1 MKKGVLVV
9 CLALAITI
17 TVSAFAHKAITV
29 SMKSQDIFYE
39 GNRTNQEVIV
49 HNNTTYVPLRS
60 FSELVGVPVDY
71 KNGVIYLGD
80 TANNTSNT
88 DTANDIENTSSTDPA
103 NDIDNT
109 SNTDNVNDIGNTDNI
124 DNITHNGSN
133 LYIGKNKAKLIALQ
147 HAGVQKNDFT
157 IVELRLN
164 RDNNKMVYEVEF
176 FTESKEY
183 DYQIDAITGEIV
195 SYDFDIEGFENNFI
209 GQEKAEQ
216 IALNHAQL
224 TKQQVEY
231 IENDLDED
239 YGRWKYQIEF
249 RHGTKEYEYDIDAQT
264 GEVIDYSVDND

>member
-9 CLALAITI
+9 CIALSMTL
-17 TVSAFAHKAITV
+17 TVSAFAYKAI
-29 SMKSQDIFYE
+29 SANMKSQDITYA
-39 GNRTNQEVIV
+39 GHTVNQEVIV
-49 HNNTTYVPLRS
+49 YNDTTYVPLRN

-71 KNGVIYLGD
+71 KDGIIYLGD
-80 TANNTSNT
+80 T
-88 DTANDIENTSSTDPA
+88 
-103 NDIDNT
+103 
-109 SNTDNVNDIGNTDNI
+109 VN
-124 DNITHNGSN
+124 HSNGSN
-133 LYIGKNKAKLIALQ
+133 DSASENNSNNSSHNDVTDDESNLFIGKNKAKLIALQ

-164 RDNNKMVYEVEF
+164 RDDNKIVYEVEF

-183 DYQIDAITGEIV
+183 DYKIDAITGEVV

-216 IALNHAQL
+216 IALKHAQL

-231 IENDLDED
+231 VENELDADED
-239 YGRWKYQIEF
+239 EYEGRWKYQIEF
-249 RHGTKEYEYDIDAQT
+249 RYGNKEYEYNIDAQA